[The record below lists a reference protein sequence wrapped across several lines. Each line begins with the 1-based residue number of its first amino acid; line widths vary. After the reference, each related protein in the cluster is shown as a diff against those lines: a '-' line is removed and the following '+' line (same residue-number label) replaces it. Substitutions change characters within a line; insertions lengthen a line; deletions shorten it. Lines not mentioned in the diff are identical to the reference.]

1 MEQNITDL
9 KKIEEETKEK
19 VSAVNCQKVSM
30 VKTFVDSIK
39 VNKLGFLRRLSW
51 SSSSSSWLTTPFTF
65 LV

>member
-1 MEQNITDL
+1 MEQNIIDL

-19 VSAVNCQKVSM
+19 VSAVNSQKVAM

-39 VNKLGFLRRLSW
+39 VKKLGFIRRFSW
-51 SSSSSSWLTTPFTF
+51 SSSRSSWVTTPFTF